1 MPSGASARAEPWGPE
16 QSMPAAEIG
25 LRHRLRRLS
34 QQIAEQHRQLDMLK
48 REIFAALERDA
59 RADGRHA
66 LERFTSALAGHFDL
80 EQRVFFPALHGL
92 APPRTRELEA
102 LEREHAE
109 FLSELHRLLAE
120 IDTLPG
126 DAFLRAFQPCLDG
139 LRGHER
145 REERLVSEI
154 SDES

>member
-1 MPSGASARAEPWGPE
+1 
-16 QSMPAAEIG
+16 MPATEIG
-25 LRHRLRRLS
+25 LRHRVRRLS
-34 QQIAEQHRQLDMLK
+34 QQIAEQHRQLDLLQ
-48 REIFAALERDA
+48 REVFAALARDA

-92 APPRTRELEA
+92 APSRTQELEA
-102 LEREHAE
+102 LEREHAG
-109 FLSELHRLLAE
+109 FLSELHRSLAE
-120 IDTLPG
+120 LETVPG
-126 DAFLRAFQPCLDG
+126 DAFGREFQQCLDG

-145 REERLVSEI
+145 REERLVGEI